1 MKILFYEVRH
11 FSPNFHEF
19 IGSKTKFA
27 FFSPKLE
34 KKKKLSKSVW
44 GYYEA
49 KKKEEKSGIDH

>member
-1 MKILFYEVRH
+1 MKYDILV
-11 FSPNFHEF
+11 PNFHEF

-44 GYYEA
+44 GYYKT
-49 KKKEEKSGIDH
+49 KKKKKKSGMDH